1 MSKLKVFLIKIG
13 IIPAPKGFKYNPVD
27 ADNDGKVQEG
37 TSFERPTGN
46 VRIIEKKAPAK
57 KAAAKK
63 PAAKKVVKKA
73 VAKKAAPK
81 KKAK

>member
-1 MSKLKVFLIKIG
+1 MNKFKLFLIKIG

-27 ADNDGKVQEG
+27 ADKDGLVQEG
-37 TSFERPTGN
+37 TPFERPISHVTI
-46 VRIIEKKAPAK
+46 VEKK

-63 PAAKKVVKKA
+63 PAAKKVAKKA

>member
-1 MSKLKVFLIKIG
+1 MNKFKLFLIKIG

-37 TSFERPTGN
+37 TPFERSTGN
-46 VRIIEKKAPAK
+46 VRILEKKAPAK

-63 PAAKKVVKKA
+63 PAAKKTAKKA
-73 VAKKAAPK
+73 VAKKTAPK

>member
-1 MSKLKVFLIKIG
+1 MSKLKLFLIKVG

-27 ADNDGKVQEG
+27 ADKDGVIQEG
-37 TSFERPTGN
+37 TPFERPSGN

-57 KAAAKK
+57 KKAA
-63 PAAKKVVKKA
+63 VKKA
-73 VAKKAAPK
+73 AVKKAAVKKAAPK